1 MRVSYWLFYMLI
13 EGVVVLE
20 TKDELTIRIGEN
32 IKTKRLQLQLT
43 QDNLVEMSGTAKNI
57 IIKIERGYTNYSITS
72 LKKITDAMNVSLSWA
87 ASKRPEK

>member
-1 MRVSYWLFYMLI
+1 M
-13 EGVVVLE
+13 E